1 MAGSQVGGAVVSKGN
16 GSRGRPVQAPAKGQD
31 TVTGFDFSLRS
42 ARGTNEVWVL
52 ESAELGDATGNV
64 ISSRSFMSSY
74 LAFEGHARP
83 QLTEWA
89 AYTESITGT
98 LWPDEAAW
106 RLKLEFKRASG
117 FAPEE
122 IVTFKDVPV
131 PAVGTTNYPGLTM
144 TAGGIRVVLTKFVR
158 YPNIIANAG
167 GMYDEV
173 SQVTFELPG
182 KPKGVAMDFLE
193 MKADAGEAE
202 KYGSEFL
209 DFGYVV
215 CVESIPANAK
225 TMDFTFVVQKTRSVE
240 FLVQPPK
247 PE

>member
-1 MAGSQVGGAVVSKGN
+1 
-16 GSRGRPVQAPAKGQD
+16 
-31 TVTGFDFSLRS
+31 VTRFDVTLSS
-42 ARGTNEVWVL
+42 TRGTNETWAL
-52 ESAELGDATGNV
+52 HCAELSDATGNV
-64 ISSRSFMSSY
+64 LRQESRNVFLEYHIPPKPSFTSSI
-74 LAFEGHARP
+74 P
-83 QLTEWA
+83 
-89 AYTESITGT
+89 GT